1 MCVQDSLA
9 KMKVSSYTT
18 WLKLIIA
25 CQVLFYHPN
34 SDQTALIYTSSWT
47 RLLWVSLPYYWC
59 FLQIISFALFF
70 SLSLFLSY
78 SFFLFYI
85 FTNSMAGNQ
94 EPNPLHPIDNE
105 LFHSY
110 TRYQMCLLKN
120 STSFWSCDKQREA
133 MLNILSQFESV
144 DGSKWSCLHET
155 ACLMDIRIDTLRTV
169 VNQIFENSSQQ
180 QSFGEQ
186 NKEPWG
192 LPESSGSAFNLENHP
207 SSSTAR
213 AAETSKSKATQER
226 TRTNGIVAS
235 RTRSRESTCIQELP
249 LAKKSNTS
257 NPSIE
262 SLQQL
267 ISGSNLAGLSYTH
280 LVDALYLFTLPVLE
294 LKRFTSD
301 IERSKLVILTRMRRV
316 DKSFKISGVNTSY
329 SLHISDPLDDHRSPL
344 SLCQSNLIAYRFG
357 KLLEQEAL
365 YHSGGKMP
373 KDGSKCFRSIKSIC
387 LHDLNVNVEFNLF
400 LFLRGVE
407 DTWKTSSY
415 ALFHICQ
422 IRSKG
427 CCDRWKGWRLC
438 LVHSWD
444 IETLYIANS
453 EFTWT
458 EKKKMDR
465 WLTLN
470 H

>member
-1 MCVQDSLA
+1 
-9 KMKVSSYTT
+9 
-18 WLKLIIA
+18 
-25 CQVLFYHPN
+25 
-34 SDQTALIYTSSWT
+34 
-47 RLLWVSLPYYWC
+47 
-59 FLQIISFALFF
+59 
-70 SLSLFLSY
+70 
-78 SFFLFYI
+78 
-85 FTNSMAGNQ
+85 MAGNQ

-144 DGSKWSCLHET
+144 DGN
-155 ACLMDIRIDTLRTV
+155 TLRTV

-373 KDGSKCFRSIKSIC
+373 KDGSKCFRSIKKE
-387 LHDLNVNVEFNLF
+387 L
-400 LFLRGVE
+400 
-407 DTWKTSSY
+407 KTHGKRVVTPYSTYVRYAQKVVAIAEKVGAY
-415 ALFHICQ
+415 ALFIPEILRPYTLQ
-422 IRSKG
+422 TISREKMPVLQS
-427 CCDRWKGWRLC
+427 C
-438 LVHSWD
+438 LNAKCA
-444 IETLYIANS
+444 ELKEIANFD
-453 EFTWT
+453 ED
-458 EKKKMDR
+458 EKLIVAETKYFRKQNDKSHRRKKNGF
-465 WLTLN
+465 LN
-470 H
+470 SCA